1 MHLPFHGLDQR
12 FGGTQQHDPVP
23 RIGVDAGK
31 LVHVVLLVEVF
42 EFHRIQHVRKSEGH
56 ADEPPELLL
65 GRDIPFRLA
74 HEHGKPDRHRVA
86 ALNQIERAGNGG
98 LARIPRQQR
107 LAGTLG
113 VGEQIVPDGLLVAL
127 KRVYFG
133 NDAAGGQIDVDGAR
147 VHLHQLFGVGVELR
161 DPALPLPQQGFHQIG
176 ARKGVGDDV
185 LDLRGVAVDD
195 VPGFFP
201 FLKHTDV
208 FQTEEEKI
216 TPQQTDQQDA
226 EGIQDAPAVPAFP
239 QDAGV
244 ERPSISVPYQSLHRH
259 SSNALMRGKVLQ
271 ADKHIL

>member
-1 MHLPFHGLDQR
+1 MKIFLKGFCIGLLCLSLLGLLWFLVLQPGLTNGEAQALKKEYAQPLPGAESS
-12 FGGTQQHDPVP
+12 
-23 RIGVDAGK
+23 GVLPAGK
-31 LVHVVLLVEVF
+31 EQLEPESLVDLPALQTEYPDIKGWISIPGTCVDYPVL
-42 EFHRIQHVRKSEGH
+42 QSS
-56 ADEPPELLL
+56 ADDPEYYLRRTYK
-65 GRDIPFRLA
+65 GD
-74 HEHGKPDRHRVA
+74 
-86 ALNQIERAGNGG
+86 
-98 LARIPRQQR
+98 
-107 LAGTLG
+107 
-113 VGEQIVPDGLLVAL
+113 
-127 KRVYFG
+127 
-133 NDAAGGQIDVDGAR
+133 DGAR

-244 ERPSISVPYQSLHRH
+244 ERPSLSVPYQSLHRH